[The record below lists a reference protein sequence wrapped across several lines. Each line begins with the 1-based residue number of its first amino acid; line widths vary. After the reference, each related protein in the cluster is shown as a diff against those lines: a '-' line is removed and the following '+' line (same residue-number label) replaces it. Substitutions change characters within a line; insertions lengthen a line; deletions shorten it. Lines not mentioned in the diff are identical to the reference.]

1 MIIFLNDIYLGMELY
16 RFNIGSTILFGLPR
30 AGKARLLV
38 FDLLGRQVAEIVNES
53 LASGHYSVRWN
64 GMNDLNQ
71 QVSSGMYIYKLVT
84 DEQVLSRKML
94 LLG

>member
-1 MIIFLNDIYLGMELY
+1 
-16 RFNIGSTILFGLPR
+16 
-30 AGKARLLV
+30 
-38 FDLLGRQVAEIVNES
+38 VAEIVNES

-64 GMNDLNQ
+64 SMKDLNQ